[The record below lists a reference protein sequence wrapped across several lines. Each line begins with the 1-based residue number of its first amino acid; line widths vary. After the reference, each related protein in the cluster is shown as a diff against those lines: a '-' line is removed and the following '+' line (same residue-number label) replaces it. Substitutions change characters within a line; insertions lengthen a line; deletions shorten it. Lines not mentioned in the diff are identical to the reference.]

1 MASTNVSNFA
11 AELKV
16 PAEVLLEQLRAA
28 GVEKRSADDT
38 LTESDKA
45 QLLTALRRA
54 HGADDSQKKKI
65 TVVRKQ
71 TSEIKQADATG
82 RARTIQVEVRKK
94 RVFMQRDNEVP
105 EAQAAPAV
113 EAPPAAPV
121 MSPVELEAQRM
132 RDEEDR
138 RQREALERQAQEM
151 REREERLEAER
162 LRAEEA
168 AAEAVRREEEARREQ
183 ARVAEM
189 QASQVE
195 SAERTAAEANAAA
208 AAEAARV
215 ASQAAAEVARK
226 AQEDAAA
233 QGKARRRAEDEAAA
247 INRLLSASRKPV
259 AKPVEAPPPPPPVV
273 VAPPAPVAAEP
284 AKTGTLHRPA
294 GRADARPAGGGPSR
308 PGTSAPAAPG
318 AVKKHVKSE
327 NLSSTWQDDAA
338 KRRAIK
344 TRGDTGGGVAGW
356 RGPRGGHRGGR
367 DGRGHDNSAAQQS
380 AEAIVREIHVP
391 ETISVADLA
400 HKMSVKAAEVI
411 KLMMKMGQMVT
422 INQVLDQETA
432 MIMVEELGHKA
443 IAAALDD
450 PETLLEQDALHAD
463 AEKLPR
469 PPVVTVMGH
478 VDHGKTSLLDYI
490 RRAKVAS
497 GEAGGITQHIGAYH
511 VETPRGVIT
520 FLDTPGHEAFT
531 AMRARGAKATDIVIL
546 VVAAD
551 DGVMPQTIEAIH
563 HAKAAGVPIVVAVN
577 KIDKPEA
584 SADRVKQELV
594 AQQVVPEEYG
604 GDVPFV
610 PVSAKTGQGIDSLL
624 ENVLL
629 QAEVLELKSV
639 VAAPAKGLVIEARLD
654 KGRGPVATV
663 LVQSGTLKR
672 GDVVLAG
679 SAYGRVRAMLDETG
693 KAITEAGPS
702 IPVEIQ
708 GLSEVPSA
716 GEEVMVIADERKA
729 REIALFRQGKFRD
742 VKLAKQQAAKLENV
756 LEQMTE
762 GATQSLALII
772 KSDVQGSQEALAQSM
787 LKLAT
792 DEIRVQI
799 VHAAVGGITESDI
812 NLAVASKAVV
822 IGFNVRAD
830 MAARKLAESN
840 GVDIRYYNIIYDAVD
855 EVRAAMSGMLAPEK
869 REETIGL
876 VQIREIFSVSKIGNI
891 AGCMVVE
898 GVVRRSSRIRLLRD
912 SVVLWTG
919 ELDSLKRFKDDA
931 REVRDGF
938 ECGLTL
944 KNNNDIKVGDQLEVF
959 EVKEVARTL

>member
-28 GVEKRSADDT
+28 GVEKASADDL

-54 HGADDSQKKKI
+54 HGADDAPKKKI

-94 RVFMQRDNEVP
+94 RVFVQRDAEGA
-105 EAQAAPAV
+105 EIQAAPAA
-113 EAPPAAPV
+113 EAPVRGP
-121 MSPVELEAQRM
+121 SPVEIEQQRL
-132 RDEEDR
+132 REEEER
-138 RQREALERQAQEM
+138 KQREALERQEREMREM
-151 REREERLEAER
+151 REREERAEAER

-168 AAEAVRREEEARREQ
+168 AREAARLEEETRREQ
-183 ARVAEM
+183 ERIAALKANEADQDADREASAA
-189 QASQVE
+189 QA
-195 SAERTAAEANAAA
+195 AAAAA
-208 AAEAARV
+208 AAEAARI
-215 ASQAAAEVARK
+215 ASQAAAETARK
-226 AQEDAAA
+226 AQEEAATQAAA
-233 QGKARRRAEDEAAA
+233 RRKAEDEAAA
-247 INRLLSASRKPV
+247 INRLLTASRRPQ
-259 AKPVEAPPPPPPVV
+259 AKPAEPPPP
-273 VAPPAPVAAEP
+273 APAAAAPSAD
-284 AKTGTLHRPA
+284 AKATTTLHRPA
-294 GRADARPAGGGPSR
+294 ARPGAPGAAR
-308 PGTSAPAAPG
+308 PGAPAPAAPG
-318 AVKKHVKSE
+318 TVKKHVKSE

-344 TRGDTGGGVAGW
+344 TRGDSGGGVGGW
-356 RGPRGGHRGGR
+356 RGPRGHRGSRGDR
-367 DGRGHDNSAAQQS
+367 GGHDHGASSQQ
-380 AEAIVREIHVP
+380 AEAIVREVHVA
-391 ETISVADLA
+391 ETITVADLA
-400 HKMSVKAAEVI
+400 HKMAVKAAEVI

-422 INQVLDQETA
+422 INQPLDQETA
-432 MIMVEELGHKA
+432 MIVVEEMGHKA

-450 PETLLEQDALHAD
+450 PEAMLEQDVVHTD
-463 AEKLPR
+463 AQKLPR
-469 PPVVTVMGH
+469 PPVVTIMGH

-490 RRAKVAS
+490 RRTKVAA

-511 VETPRGVIT
+511 VETPRGIIT

-563 HAKAAGVPIVVAVN
+563 HAKAAGVPIVVAMN

-584 SADRVKQELV
+584 NPDRVKQELV
-594 AQQVVPEEYG
+594 AQEVVPEEFG
-604 GDVPFV
+604 GESPFV
-610 PVSAKTGQGIDSLL
+610 AVSARTGQGVDDLL

-629 QAEVLELKSV
+629 QAEVLELTAPV
-639 VAAPAKGLVIEARLD
+639 EAPAKGIVIEARLD
-654 KGRGPVATV
+654 KGKGPVATV

-679 SAYGRVRAMLDETG
+679 SAYGRVRAMLDEAG
-693 KAITEAGPS
+693 KAIAEAGPS
-702 IPVEIQ
+702 IPVEVQ

-716 GEEVMVIADERKA
+716 GEEVVGIADERKA

-742 VKLAKQQAAKLENV
+742 VKLARQQAAKLENM

-762 GATQSLALII
+762 GAAQTLALIV
-772 KSDVQGSQEALAQSM
+772 KADVQGSQEALSQSM
-787 LKLAT
+787 LKLST
-792 DEIRVQI
+792 DEVKVQI

-812 NLAVASKAVV
+812 NLATASKAVV

-830 MAARKLAESN
+830 QAARKLAEAN

-855 EVRAAMSGMLAPEK
+855 EVKAAMSGMLAPEK
-869 REETIGL
+869 REETIGT
-876 VQIREIFSVSKIGNI
+876 VEIREIFTVSKIGNI
-891 AGCMVVE
+891 AGCMVTE
-898 GVVRRSSRIRLLRD
+898 GIVRRGSRVRLLRD
-912 SVVLWTG
+912 SVVVWTG
-919 ELDSLKRFKDDA
+919 ELDSLKRFKDDV
-931 REVRDGF
+931 REVREGF

-944 KNNNDIKVGDQLEVF
+944 KNNNDIKIGDQLEVF